1 MSAPDLPPCT
11 HPARPP
17 SLSHSLLPAY
27 VIVMDLYLLMVA
39 VMTLLFVLV
48 FILVSLEVESA
59 E

>member
-1 MSAPDLPPCT
+1 MSERVSAPDLSPLV
-11 HPARPP
+11 PA
-17 SLSHSLLPAY
+17 PAY

-39 VMTLLFVLV
+39 VMTVLFVLL